1 MREKLVLKEKLG
13 IYRHLQYVTLE
24 VSNVIGLTKK
34 DLVNLCLKDDKG
46 SLVEA
51 DFRLDEKNKLSA
63 SIITDLKAFEEKTYY
78 LEKENKGKYSPSSF
92 NSILEDEKQV
102 QISNPSF
109 SITFSK
115 HKPIGK
121 DKSSVLK
128 IETRRSN
135 NNNNVKDIPLIIE
148 IEGGFKDLKEDYS
161 FSWDLEDLNLSSLL
175 NLKYDFNHLGS
186 YIQKYQIFKNL
197 DYILVEEECNLDNI
211 LIEEENLN
219 KEEKELCF
227 IFKTKGFEATSA
239 YTRMHSPNQ
248 NLGPSNVWRRLESN
262 IDNLVDPISLQP
274 FYCWDLNCATL
285 IQYINKD
292 ASLSLIPIKANS
304 WENGIKARPI
314 AKVDK
319 KAINL
324 ELPLGKLKRAWLLD
338 ISSKEPFMEKTIDLK
353 NKYQNWDEMLK
364 DPIKKVFRADI
375 LAGIFLG
382 PNLTQ
387 INKWEHDFKRKRT
400 VKRRTSSYF
409 IKRKDANSL
418 RKRLDKNIWLK
429 DTIRENKDN
438 EVAYD
443 PAGIYLLIQDEQYAS
458 ITKDLVITWLKSRL
472 ELFFNFGYSLHELV
486 AIRLSRPLRLIAL
499 DYDITKKSSCYT
511 KEDKKFIES
520 ALALLTS
527 ILYSSNYWPSLE
539 AGFSRGNRNFHSDRF
554 SALGICACV
563 LQDSFNFK
571 PVISYVEEEIE
582 KELNYCIKQSSAWI
596 EAPNYQAYS
605 MSYLIILFTL
615 LKNTGYKNWFEN
627 KAFLSTLSF
636 LTNIQTPFDYRYG
649 AHMLPT
655 LGDTASNYW
664 SQSFSNIFAWAALST
679 KGSEFSKTMM
689 SAWKKAGSP
698 YISAGGELNS
708 TFKMLALIND
718 QLEDDESKMVSSS
731 DVSKDRSR
739 LYLYEGFGAL
749 IKDKESYL
757 LLKSGDISMHY
768 DHDENTFIWYQ
779 DKTPLLIDIGSQYAP
794 ACDASFM
801 HNRIAL
807 DMKTDQARGNLIEV
821 ERNANHYILK
831 TQTRINK
838 VQEWPLWPPR
848 ESTWN
853 FRYAKGPYDIDEHI
867 WTRQII
873 YLLHFKSLLIKD
885 EVKGSLPFTQNFV
898 ILTESYTKDEKM
910 QALKYDFKGQDKLNI
925 SAFVIN
931 ADTCEVL
938 DWEHK
943 GLEEDMFKKAF
954 SQDYKDFKWMWH
966 KAIEPMGERV
976 QILRPYFSSN
986 TSAITLLSAYE
997 EDKRPKVEYDNN
1009 ILSMEKEGKIVRIN
1023 IDSMDVR
1030 YE

>member
-1 MREKLVLKEKLG
+1 MREKLVLKENLG
-13 IYRHLQYVTLE
+13 IYRDIQYVTLE
-24 VSNVIGLTKK
+24 VSNVIGLTEK
-34 DLVNLCLKDDKG
+34 DLSNLYLKDDKG
-46 SLVEA
+46 SIVEA
-51 DFRLDEKNKLSA
+51 DFRLNEKNNLSV
-63 SIITDLKAFEEKTYY
+63 SIITDLKAFEEKIYY
-78 LEKENKGKYSPSSF
+78 LEKEDKDIFSSSSL
-92 NSILEDEKQV
+92 NSISEDENQV

-109 SITFSK
+109 IITFLK
-115 HKPIGK
+115 HISLPK
-121 DKSSVLK
+121 DNSCVLK
-128 IETRRSN
+128 IETIRN
-135 NNNNVKDIPLIIE
+135 NNKKNENNKKNNDDDIPLIIE
-148 IEGGFKDLKEDYS
+148 IDGGFKDLEEEYS
-161 FSWDLEDLNLSSLL
+161 LSWDLEDLNLSSLL
-175 NLKYDFNHLGS
+175 TLKYEFNHLGS
-186 YIQKYQIFKNL
+186 YTQKFQIFKNL
-197 DYILVEEECNLDNI
+197 DYMLVEEECNLDKV
-211 LIEEENLN
+211 LV
-219 KEEKELCF
+219 EEKEPTF
-227 IFKTKGFEATSA
+227 VFRIKGFEATRT
-239 YTRMHSPNQ
+239 YTRMHSPKQ
-248 NLGPSNVWRRLESN
+248 KLGPSDAWRRLESDL
-262 IDNLVDPISLQP
+262 DNLVDPVSLQP

-314 AKVDK
+314 AKVEDE
-319 KAINL
+319 AISL
-324 ELPLGKLKRAWLLD
+324 SLPLGKLKRAWLLD
-338 ISSKEPFMEKTIDLK
+338 ITTKESFMEKTIGLK

-382 PNLTQ
+382 PSLTQ
-387 INKWEHDFKRKRT
+387 INKWEHSFKRKRT
-400 VKRRTSSYF
+400 LKRRTSSYF
-409 IKRKDANSL
+409 MKRKDASCL
-418 RKRLDKNIWLK
+418 RKRIEKNIWLK

-438 EVAYD
+438 EAAYD
-443 PAGIYLLIQDEQYAS
+443 PAGIYLLLQDEQYAS

-486 AIRLSRPLRLIAL
+486 AIRLSRPLRLVAL

-527 ILYSSNYWPSLE
+527 ILYSSDYWPSLD

-615 LKNTGYKNWFEN
+615 LKNAGYKNWFEN

-636 LTNIQTPFDYRYG
+636 LANIQTPFDYRYG

-664 SQSFSNIFAWAALST
+664 SQSFSNIFAWAALAT
-679 KGSEFSKTMM
+679 KGSDFSKTMM